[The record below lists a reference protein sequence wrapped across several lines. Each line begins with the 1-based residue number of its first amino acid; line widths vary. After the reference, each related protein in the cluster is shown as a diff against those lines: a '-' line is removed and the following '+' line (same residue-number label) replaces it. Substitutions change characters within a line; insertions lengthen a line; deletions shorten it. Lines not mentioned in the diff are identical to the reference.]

1 MAEATYKTLI
11 EYSQASAAIVNL
23 LGSGAKLTP
32 TERLHL
38 ENNLTIVQLRYLEW
52 LRETKSQTKK

>member
-1 MAEATYKTLI
+1 MAEAVNKALT
-11 EYSQASAAIVNL
+11 EYSHATAAIVNL
-23 LGSGAKLTP
+23 LGSGAKLSP